1 MAFEGL
7 TEKLQGALRK
17 LSGRGKLSEA
27 DVKAAMREVRMA
39 LLDADA
45 SEGTQKKIRD
55 ACAYRQVPLHILPGE
70 ALSQACGREG
80 RMAGAVKPGKLCG
93 QMLLL
98 LSSAE
103 QSAGECN
110 KHHQQTQNN
119 AMCGGAS
126 VE

>member
-1 MAFEGL
+1 MAKIEGL
-7 TEKLQGALRK
+7 LGLACRAGQITLGAEMALREIRA
-17 LSGRGKLSEA
+17 GRAGL
-27 DVKAAMREVRMA
+27 A

-103 QSAGECN
+103 QSVGECN